1 MAETMLDEAYYK
13 LLHDLQ
19 AVDFVL
25 VELNLYLDTHP
36 GDEAAI
42 AQFNQYAELR
52 KRIAAQYEA
61 AYGPLMNFGHS
72 MSKTPWQWKEAPWPW
87 QV

>member
-1 MAETMLDEAYYK
+1 MTQLNEAYYK

-25 VELNLYLDTHP
+25 LELNLFLDTHP
-36 GDEAAI
+36 HDGNALQ
-42 AQFNQYAELR
+42 QFNQYAELR
-52 KRIAAQYEA
+52 KRIAYQYEA
-61 AYGPLMNFGHS
+61 QYGPLMNYGHS
-72 MSKTPWQWKEAPWPW
+72 MSKSPWQWNEVPWPW

>member
-1 MAETMLDEAYYK
+1 MAMQLDDAYYK

-36 GDEAAI
+36 QDTAALQ
-42 AQFNQYAELR
+42 QFNQYAQLR
-52 KRIAAQYEA
+52 KRIAEQYEA
-61 AYGPLMNFGHS
+61 NYGPLMGFGHS
-72 MSKTPWQWKEAPWPW
+72 MSRSPWQWKESPWPW

>member
-1 MAETMLDEAYYK
+1 MKENQLPEHYYTMLEE
-13 LLHDLQ
+13 LQ

-36 GDEAAI
+36 FDGAAI
-42 AQFNQYAELR
+42 QQYNQCAQ
-52 KRIAAQYEA
+52 KRMQLAHQFQMEF
-61 AYGPLMNFGHS
+61 GPLMPFGHAF
-72 MSKTPWQWKEAPWPW
+72 SKHPWQWVETPWPW

>member
-1 MAETMLDEAYYK
+1 MSIVLDDAYYK

-19 AVDFVL
+19 AADFVL

-36 GDEAAI
+36 EDETAI
-42 AQFNQYAELR
+42 KQYNQYAELR

-61 AYGPLMNFGHS
+61 QYGPLMHFGHS
-72 MSKTPWQWKEAPWPW
+72 LSKMPWQWKEAPWPW

>member
-1 MAETMLDEAYYK
+1 MAQELDEAYYK

-42 AQFNQYAELR
+42 RQYNQFAELR
-52 KRIAAQYEA
+52 RRIAAQYESQ
-61 AYGPLMNFGHS
+61 YGPLMNFGHS
-72 MSKTPWQWKEAPWPW
+72 MSKSPWQWNEAPWPW

>member
-1 MAETMLDEAYYK
+1 VAQQLDEAYYK

-42 AQFNQYAELR
+42 TQYNQFAELR
-52 KRIAAQYEA
+52 KRIAAQYEMH
-61 AYGPLMNFGHS
+61 YGPLMNFGHS
-72 MSKTPWQWKEAPWPW
+72 YSRSPFQWKEAPWPW

>member
-1 MAETMLDEAYYK
+1 MEKMLDEAYYK
-13 LLHDLQ
+13 LLHELQ

-36 GDEAAI
+36 TDSDAI
-42 AQFNQYAELR
+42 QQYNHFAELR
-52 KRIAAQYEA
+52 QRIANHYESQ
-61 AYGPLMNFGHS
+61 YGPLMHFGHS
-72 MSKTPWQWKEAPWPW
+72 FSKSPWQWNEAPWPW